1 MDRAYRAAAAACG
14 AVIAMLAGV
23 PPVMWVLIG
32 VMTIDYVTGLV
43 CGVMGVSP
51 KTESGGLSSRAA
63 LTGLLR
69 KGMILLV
76 VLLAALLDLAVRA
89 NAGVQF
95 SAVTGATCLWFIAS
109 EGVSVLE
116 NAASMGLPIPKV
128 LLKALDIMRDKAGY
142 SDEDEDGEGVESMDE
157 E

>member
-1 MDRAYRAAAAACG
+1 MERVYKCVAAACG

-32 VMTIDYVTGLV
+32 VMTIDYVTGII

-76 VLLAALLDLAVRA
+76 VLLAALLDMAVRA

-109 EGVSVLE
+109 EGVSILE
-116 NAASMGLPIPKV
+116 NAAAMGLPIPKV
-128 LLKALDIMRDKAGY
+128 LMKALDIMRDKAGY
-142 SDEDEDGEGVESMDE
+142 EDGDEDT
-157 E
+157 

>member
-1 MDRAYRAAAAACG
+1 MDRVYKCVAAACG

-32 VMTIDYVTGLV
+32 VMTIDYVTGII

-76 VLLAALLDLAVRA
+76 VLLAALLDMAVRA

-109 EGVSVLE
+109 EGVSILE
-116 NAASMGLPIPKV
+116 NAAAMGLPIPKV
-128 LLKALDIMRDKAGY
+128 LQRALDIMMDKSGQDD
-142 SDEDEDGEGVESMDE
+142 DEDADTDESRRD
-157 E
+157 

>member
-1 MDRAYRAAAAACG
+1 MDRVYKCVAAACG

-32 VMTIDYVTGLV
+32 VMTIDYVTGII

-76 VLLAALLDLAVRA
+76 VLLAALLDMAVRA

-109 EGVSVLE
+109 EGVSILE
-116 NAASMGLPIPKV
+116 NAAAMGLPIPKV
-128 LLKALDIMRDKAGY
+128 LQRALDIMMDKSGQDD
-142 SDEDEDGEGVESMDE
+142 DEDADTGESRRD
-157 E
+157 

>member
-1 MDRAYRAAAAACG
+1 MDRVYKCVAAACG

-32 VMTIDYVTGLV
+32 VMTIDYVTGII

-76 VLLAALLDLAVRA
+76 VLLAALLDMAVRA

-109 EGVSVLE
+109 EGVSILE
-116 NAASMGLPIPKV
+116 NAAAMGLPIPKV
-128 LLKALDIMRDKAGY
+128 LQRALDIMMDKSGQDD
-142 SDEDEDGEGVESMDE
+142 DEDADTDESRSD
-157 E
+157 

>member
-32 VMTIDYVTGLV
+32 VMTIDYVTGLI

-51 KTESGGLSSRAA
+51 KTQSGGLSSRAA

-109 EGVSVLE
+109 EGVSILE
-116 NAASMGLPIPKV
+116 NAAAMGLPVP
-128 LLKALDIMRDKAGY
+128 KALMTALDLMRDKAGY
-142 SDEDEDGEGVESMDE
+142 SDEDEDGEGGA
-157 E
+157 

>member
-1 MDRAYRAAAAACG
+1 MDRVYKCVAAACG

-32 VMTIDYVTGLV
+32 VMTIDYVTGII

-76 VLLAALLDLAVRA
+76 VLLAALLDMAVRA

-109 EGVSVLE
+109 EGVSILE
-116 NAASMGLPIPKV
+116 NAAAMGLPIPKV
-128 LLKALDIMRDKAGY
+128 LQRALDIMMDKSGQDD
-142 SDEDEDGEGVESMDE
+142 DEDADTDE
-157 E
+157 